1 MVSGEAVSQLWLI
14 GEDWVDVPVL
24 LWLVGN
30 IESALDVQ
38 FALDVGVDV
47 LFLLE
52 LMRDDWKECSRVH
65 RCSHGYVEIGDGYGS
80 HE

>member
-1 MVSGEAVSQLWLI
+1 MISGEAVYQLWLI

-38 FALDVGVDV
+38 FALDVGVAV
-47 LFLLE
+47 LFLLK

-65 RCSHGYVEIGDGYGS
+65 RCSHGYVERGDGYGS